1 MTSKRGT
8 VQIHPGKPL
17 EFSQEEDVSPSEGQT
32 QSSADLIGGALKA
45 YRGAAEQLLKGKYS
59 DLAAIA
65 PTHLRNPGNIFA
77 AVCQDGMFVRY
88 DKRGEDVPR
97 IRVGKIDAPVA
108 TIALQFS
115 EQVLYL
121 DVEPFHPEK
130 APKINLG
137 VGRPGELT
145 PVLSM
150 DVAIFSSTK
159 LPPSFEMPKP
169 PARPT
174 PIISIQSEVD
184 MALVGTL
191 APVEGARGTSDDNFL
206 AVSRIQLPVGWSS
219 LEVYP
224 LLSDDYWQAAAAPM
238 WAELDILAT
247 AAQRNLQE
255 SRYSALDS
263 RVERRAR
270 YSSLLEEF
278 QGLLEGPEEPV
289 HQFLKKH
296 PELISPTAIAQWSKL
311 KFGDR
316 ISDFVFRE
324 PYNDYELVELEAP
337 IREIFRK
344 DGQQREE
351 LTHAFNQISDWI
363 AYIEDNRQKVETE
376 LGLAGISTNP
386 RSLIVIGR
394 SAALT
399 DENRR
404 KLITLQNLI
413 PKLRI
418 MTYDDLLESAR
429 ATLTKILGPLGFDGP
444 NSRVLFFKGQL

>member
-1 MTSKRGT
+1 
-8 VQIHPGKPL
+8 
-17 EFSQEEDVSPSEGQT
+17 
-32 QSSADLIGGALKA
+32 
-45 YRGAAEQLLKGKYS
+45 
-59 DLAAIA
+59 
-65 PTHLRNPGNIFA
+65 
-77 AVCQDGMFVRY
+77 
-88 DKRGEDVPR
+88 
-97 IRVGKIDAPVA
+97 
-108 TIALQFS
+108 
-115 EQVLYL
+115 
-121 DVEPFHPEK
+121 
-130 APKINLG
+130 
-137 VGRPGELT
+137 
-145 PVLSM
+145 
-150 DVAIFSSTK
+150 
-159 LPPSFEMPKP
+159 
-169 PARPT
+169 
-174 PIISIQSEVD
+174 
-184 MALVGTL
+184 
-191 APVEGARGTSDDNFL
+191 
-206 AVSRIQLPVGWSS
+206 VSRIQLPVGWSS